1 MANSVLGGV
10 LADDRKREMRSLPH
24 PLAINHATAPVA
36 YKYFTRSDFYNP
48 TVIFNRSMSRGDGG
62 VSKPRQEELKTI
74 KTEDIDVELP
84 DDVGGELPDVPD
96 GEGAKWF

>member
-74 KTEDIDVELP
+74 KTEDIDVESS
-84 DDVGGELPDVPD
+84 
-96 GEGAKWF
+96 AKDTNRDHAIPGKDIGL